1 MRYSPP
7 PAAPSSALDM
17 PGGASSNGA
26 SRASWLRRLQLPL
39 AAAHLHLC
47 LCLHHLYLY
56 LCLHHLYLRLYLRQQ
71 ERLEG
76 GATGYM
82 EDDGRRGHGVRRR
95 AS

>member
-1 MRYSPP
+1 
-7 PAAPSSALDM
+7 
-17 PGGASSNGA
+17 
-26 SRASWLRRLQLPL
+26 
-39 AAAHLHLC
+39 
-47 LCLHHLYLY
+47 LHHLYLY